1 MFNIIVI
8 IVLVTF
14 IIGIAMFCY
23 YLIYAHNINKKIQS
37 GQVNHK
43 KMIDIPK
50 AMMIAIIILLLSYS
64 VILSVGLKQ
73 SYDVTTTTNRNN
85 FSIIDLSDYTFCGYS
100 GTRVNDDASYTKVY
114 SKKENKGYDKS
125 VVKDG
130 DFIFTL
136 FTRNTNYDDFHPDY
150 LCYVD
155 YIGKMKSDFVRYEM
169 CEYVNITSPQSKGS
183 IMNGG
188 GNLKRSL
195 LYIGNLNE
203 GESFKI
209 TECVFDEKTETK
221 FSKANEKA
229 YKNDK
234 GEFPSIKKYALS
246 SGSATITIK

>member
-73 SYDVTTTTNRNN
+73 SYDITTTTNRNN

-100 GTRVNDDASYTKVY
+100 GTRGNDDASYTKVY

-125 VVKDG
+125 VIKDG
-130 DFIFTL
+130 DFLFTL
-136 FTRNTNYDDFHPDY
+136 FTRNTDYDEFHPDF

-155 YIGKMKSDFVRYEM
+155 YIGKMKSDFTRYEM
-169 CEYVNITSPQSKGS
+169 CEYINISNSQAKESVV
-183 IMNGG
+183 NGG
-188 GNLKRSL
+188 GNLKTSL

-203 GESFKI
+203 RESFKI
-209 TECVFDEKTETK
+209 TECVFDEKTEAK